1 MGRRGWETARSRLSW
16 SGVAAQME
24 SLYLRILDNRIAGQV
39 AAACA
44 PK

>member
-24 SLYLRILDNRIAGQV
+24 SLYLRILDSRIGGQV